1 MLPIYRSVTARG
13 CGGRRCRRAEQ
24 GPPERIIDIYFT
36 ALLASGGKGSHC
48 PWKELQPLPLEGN
61 SSTITVTPIR
71 RTVGESSTLLAR
83 APQRTATRRPNGGK
97 LLLRRSFRM
106 LK

>member
-13 CGGRRCRRAEQ
+13 RGGRRCRRAEQ

-48 PWKELQPLPLEGN
+48 PWQFLPY
-61 SSTITVTPIR
+61 R
-71 RTVGESSTLLAR
+71 RL
-83 APQRTATRRPNGGK
+83 P
-97 LLLRRSFRM
+97 
-106 LK
+106 